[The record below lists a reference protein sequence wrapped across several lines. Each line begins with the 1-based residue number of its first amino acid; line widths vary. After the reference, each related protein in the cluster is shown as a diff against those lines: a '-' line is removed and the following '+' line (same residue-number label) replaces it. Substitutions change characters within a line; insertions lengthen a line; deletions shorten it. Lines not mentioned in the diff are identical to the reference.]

1 MSVAEDG
8 ADDLR
13 ARLAEAERVA
23 EVRARVVGHV
33 AHEFRTPLS
42 SILGFAALLS
52 DDAAEVTPERR
63 REFVDIIHRNA
74 RHLLHV
80 VNDILNLTKV
90 EAETLEVT
98 LAPVHVGQVASAVAE
113 SLRPMAG
120 ERGRPLR
127 VADGGAPPALADAGR
142 LRQVLLNL
150 MDNAIKYSGRGTSV
164 EISVRQDGGE
174 VRVEV
179 RDEGPGLT
187 EAEQGMIFRE
197 FSRIHHP
204 GARVAGAGLGLSL
217 AKDLTEA
224 MDGRLGVRSVVGA
237 GSTFWVSL
245 PVADASARP
254 AAVPRLPSTTRGERG
269 GVVAVVDD
277 DADIRAFV
285 SAVLER
291 AGYSVHADDG
301 TEGAAERLAA
311 ARPLAVLLDLN
322 LSDRTGAEILGEIRA
337 QGELN
342 TLPVLAFTAA
352 VADADRRGALEAGF
366 DGHVAKPVE
375 PDQLLARI
383 DDAVAES
390 RRRAA
395 PPSTQLP
402 TPADTTEDDFW
413 GPLRARFRS
422 GLPARLEELG
432 AALAAGDAEMAA
444 RHLHK
449 LRGTAAGYGFAALA
463 ERATAAEEALRGG
476 VPVADAPALAQVIE
490 LLRAEI
496 RAS

>member
-1 MSVAEDG
+1 V
-8 ADDLR
+8 
-13 ARLAEAERVA
+13 
-23 EVRARVVGHV
+23 VR
-33 AHEFRTPLS
+33 
-42 SILGFAALLS
+42 
-52 DDAAEVTPERR
+52 
-63 REFVDIIHRNA
+63 
-74 RHLLHV
+74 
-80 VNDILNLTKV
+80 
-90 EAETLEVT
+90 
-98 LAPVHVGQVASAVAE
+98 
-113 SLRPMAG
+113 
-120 ERGRPLR
+120 
-127 VADGGAPPALADAGR
+127 
-142 LRQVLLNL
+142 
-150 MDNAIKYSGRGTSV
+150 
-164 EISVRQDGGE
+164 
-174 VRVEV
+174 
-179 RDEGPGLT
+179 
-187 EAEQGMIFRE
+187 
-197 FSRIHHP
+197 
-204 GARVAGAGLGLSL
+204 
-217 AKDLTEA
+217 
-224 MDGRLGVRSVVGA
+224 A

-245 PVADASARP
+245 PVADASAHP
-254 AAVPRLPSTTRGERG
+254 AAVPRLPSTSRGDRG

-337 QGELN
+337 QGALGAV
-342 TLPVLAFTAA
+342 PVLAFTAA

-395 PPSTQLP
+395 PSTLLP
-402 TPADTTEDDFW
+402 TPADTTEEDFW
-413 GPLRARFRS
+413 GPLRARFRA
-422 GLPARLEELG
+422 GLPARLAELE
-432 AALAAGDAEMAA
+432 AARAAGDAEMAA

-449 LRGTAAGYGFAALA
+449 LRGTAAGYGFAPLA

-490 LLRAEI
+490 LLRVEI